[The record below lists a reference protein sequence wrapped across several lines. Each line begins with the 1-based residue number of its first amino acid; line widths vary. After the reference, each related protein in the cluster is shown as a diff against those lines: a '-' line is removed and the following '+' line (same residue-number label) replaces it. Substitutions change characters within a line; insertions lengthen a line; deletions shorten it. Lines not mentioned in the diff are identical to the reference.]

1 MSTRSNNIKKKVYD
15 EWVKNPYARA
25 TKICETCHFDY
36 KKHGNYVNFLLSQ
49 FRSYTD
55 LGLPQEPLRLEHRT
69 FEWQCIPRIYE
80 NGDEMPLSVGVV
92 GWNWAHDNNNEMWVF
107 RDDLGSVHWYK
118 EGLVR
123 LYLKGELQLAKVKE
137 LFCKAFSFMP
147 QDRVFFEKYLD
158 VPLREVYRKWIFE
171 MGKPV
176 PKFDIRTFERS
187 HGLRIFTDLSHPT
200 SVHVGEAQP
209 FWLDEQRQ
217 ANAELSG
224 VVQQLGI
231 EIQAHLHLIQTWEK
245 GASRNSEVAEKTLTV
260 LTKLM
265 EKLPSAQNQL
275 QPVESDDM
283 FGASASK
290 STSFHNTTASDAK
303 YGDYEN

>member
-1 MSTRSNNIKKKVYD
+1 MSTRTESIKKKVYA

-25 TKICETCHFDY
+25 VKICEICHFDY
-36 KKHGNYVNFLLSQ
+36 KQHGNYVNFLLSQ

-69 FEWQCIPRIYE
+69 FEWSCIHREAPLGL
-80 NGDEMPLSVGVV
+80 GDIDKRLRFHRP
-92 GWNWAHDNNNEMWVF
+92 GWKRAQDNNNEMWVF

-118 EGLVR
+118 EGLVL
-123 LYLKGELQLAKVKE
+123 LYLKGELKLAKVKE

-147 QDRVFFEKYLD
+147 QDRAFFEKYLD
-158 VPLREVYRKWIFE
+158 VPLREVFRKWIFE

-200 SVHVGEAQP
+200 SIHISEAQP

-217 ANAELSG
+217 ANSELSG
-224 VVQQLGI
+224 VVQQFGVEIKEHLKLITLWQEEAKAYRKDVRSI
-231 EIQAHLHLIQTWEK
+231 EP
-245 GASRNSEVAEKTLTV
+245 KTDTQGFPQQMQ
-260 LTKLM
+260 KDIF
-265 EKLPSAQNQL
+265 
-275 QPVESDDM
+275 ESDE
-283 FGASASK
+283 
-290 STSFHNTTASDAK
+290 
-303 YGDYEN
+303 ENDFLHEY

>member
-1 MSTRSNNIKKKVYD
+1 MSTRTCSIKKQVYE

-25 TKICETCHFDY
+25 VKICEICHFDY
-36 KKHGNYVNFLLSQ
+36 KQHGNYVNFLLSQ

-55 LGLPQEPLRLEHRT
+55 LGLPQEPQRLEHRT
-69 FEWQCIPRIYE
+69 FEWDGISRELLPGLGELDRR
-80 NGDEMPLSVGVV
+80 LKFW
-92 GWNWAHDNNNEMWVF
+92 GWKVALGNNNDMWVF
-107 RDDLGSVHWYK
+107 KADFGSVHWYK
-118 EGLVR
+118 EGLVL
-123 LYLKGELQLAKVKE
+123 LYLKGELQLAKVKT
-137 LFCKAFSFMP
+137 LFCKAFSFIE
-147 QDRVFFEKYLD
+147 QDKAFFEKYLD
-158 VPLREVYRKWIFE
+158 VPLREVYRKWIFD

-187 HGLRIFTDLSHPT
+187 HGLRIFTDLSHPQAI
-200 SVHVGEAQP
+200 HVGENLP
-209 FWLDEQRQ
+209 FWLEEQRT

-224 VVQQLGI
+224 VVQQLGV

-265 EKLPSAQNQL
+265 EKLPSTQNQL
-275 QPVESDDM
+275 QESDNM
-283 FGASASK
+283 FRTSASK
-290 STSFHNTTASDAK
+290 SRSLHNSTASDTK